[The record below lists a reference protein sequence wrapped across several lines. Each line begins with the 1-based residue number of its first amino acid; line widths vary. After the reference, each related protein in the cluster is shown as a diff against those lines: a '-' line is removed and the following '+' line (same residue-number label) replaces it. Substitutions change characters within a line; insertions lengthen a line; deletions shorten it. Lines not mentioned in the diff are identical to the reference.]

1 MSGVIRIFVEKRDG
15 FNVLAKQTLWDIR
28 HNLGMKNV
36 TDLRYIMRYDIEGL
50 SLDEYNAAK
59 GTILSEPNA
68 DVIYEETLPVEDG
81 WKVFAMEY
89 LPGQYDQR
97 GDSAEQCVQL
107 LTQGERCKVLTARVV
122 AVTGDISDDDLK
134 KIEDYLI
141 NPVESRLAS
150 LEKPQTLDIATP
162 VPADVKR
169 VEGFIKFNDEEMEK
183 YYGSMGFAMTLSDLK
198 FCRDYFRDTE
208 KRDPSVTEL
217 RVIDTYWSDHC
228 RHTTFLTKLEK
239 IEVEKAALGSVIEDA
254 LNEYYATRDEVYGK
268 DTKRIVSLMDMALIG
283 MKSLKKKGLIPDLD
297 ESEEINAC
305 SIEVPVTID
314 GKTEQWLVQFKN
326 ETHNHPTEIEPFGGA
341 ATCLG
346 GAIRDPLSGR
356 SYVYQAMRVTGSG
369 DPTIPVKDTM
379 PGKLPSRKITTGAA
393 NGYSSYGNQIGL
405 ATGQVTELYDSG
417 YVAKR
422 LEIGAVIGAS
432 PKENVIREVPLPD
445 DIIVLLGGRTGRDG
459 CGGATGS
466 SKAHTESSIETCGA
480 EVQKGNPPTERKIQR
495 LFRNPKVAKLI
506 KRCNDF
512 GAGGVCVAIG
522 ELADGLA
529 VDLDKVTKKY
539 DGLDGTELAISESQE
554 RMAVV
559 LDKKDVE
566 TFIAEAEKENL
577 EATAVAVVTESP
589 RLTMTWRGDKI
600 VDLSREFLNTN
611 GVTQLSSA
619 YITAPKAEDC
629 YRKACPDVLKDMPAD
644 KALEENMAR
653 LEVCSQIGLSE
664 RFDASIGAATVIMP
678 FGGKNQLTPQEAMAA
693 KIPLEKGETDDATA
707 MSYGFIPG
715 VSRWSP
721 FHGSAYAVVESLS
734 KLLAIGA
741 NPLTA
746 RLTFQEYFE
755 RLKDVP
761 ERWGKPA
768 AALLGAMEAQ
778 LKLGIPSIGGKDS
791 MSGTFE
797 TIDVPPT
804 LVSFAVAMTKA
815 SKTVSAEFKNVGSKV
830 IYVPVPENK
839 ETLMPDWDK
848 LIAMYK
854 AVYKLFDEGKVLSA
868 SVVKEGGAAA
878 SVCKACFGNG
888 YGFKFT
894 NKLTNDELFAPLS
907 GSLVLELADGAEL
920 DNSVVSYD
928 LGTVTDDGKVTV
940 NGAAVDVNTLIEKW
954 TAPLEKVFPT
964 KAECPEI
971 AVDIPLF
978 TQRNTSSPAIK
989 TAKPTVF
996 IPVFPGT
1003 NCEVDS
1009 ARAFEKAGANVELLI
1024 VKNLTSAHIEE
1035 TIKAMEKIISK
1046 SQMIMFPGGFSGGD
1060 EPDGSGKFIA
1070 TTFRNP
1076 RIANAVNEMLKNRD
1090 GLMLGICNGFQALIK
1105 LGLVPYGEIR
1115 ELKPTDPTL
1124 TFNTIGRHISH
1135 MAYTRVTSVKSPWFA
1150 SVNAGDVFA
1159 IPVSHGEGR
1168 FMADE
1173 ATVKMLAENGQIATQ
1188 YVDFDG
1194 EPTFDIHC
1202 NPNTSFQA
1210 IEGITSPDGR
1220 VLGKMGH
1227 SERKGCC
1234 VSKNV
1239 PGEKDQKIFESGVAY
1254 FK

>member
-1 MSGVIRIFVEKRDG
+1 MSEVIRIFVEKKEG

-28 HNLGMKNV
+28 HNLGMKSV
-36 TDLRYIMRYDIEGL
+36 EDLRYIVRYDLEGL
-50 SLDEYNAAK
+50 TKEEYDKAK
-59 GTILSEPNA
+59 TIVLSEPNA
-68 DVIYEETLPVEDG
+68 DVIYEETLPIEDG

-107 LTQGERCKVLTARVV
+107 LTQGERCKVLTARVI
-122 AVTGDISDDDLK
+122 ALK
-134 KIEDYLI
+134 GNITDEELVKVEEYLI

-150 LEKPQTLDIATP
+150 LEKPKTLDMEIP
-162 VPADVKR
+162 VPENVKR
-169 VEGFIKFNDEEMEK
+169 VEGFNGWNDDEMQK
-183 YYGSMGFAMTLSDLK
+183 YYDSMGFAMTLADLK

-208 KRDPSVTEL
+208 HRDPSVTEL

-228 RHTTFLTKLEK
+228 RHTTFLTRLEE
-239 IEVEKAALGSVIEDA
+239 IEIEKSALGKVIEDA
-254 LNEYYATRDEVYGK
+254 LSEYYATRDEVYGK

-297 ESEEINAC
+297 ESEEI
-305 SIEVPVTID
+305 
-314 GKTEQWLVQFKN
+314 
-326 ETHNHPTEIEPFGGA
+326 EPFGGA

-369 DPTIPVKDTM
+369 DPTIPFKDTM
-379 PGKLPSRKITTGAA
+379 HGKLPSRKITTGAA
-393 NGYSSYGNQIGL
+393 QGYSSYGNQIGL
-405 ATGQVTELYDSG
+405 ATGQVTELYDQG

-422 LEIGAVIGAS
+422 MEIGAVIGAS
-432 PKENVIREVPLPD
+432 PKENVIRETPLPD
-445 DIIVLLGGRTGRDG
+445 DVIVLLGGRTGRDG

-466 SKAHTESSIETCGA
+466 SKAHDESSIETCGA

-495 LFRNPKVAKLI
+495 LFRNPEVAKLI

-522 ELADGLA
+522 ELADGLT

-559 LDKKDVE
+559 LDKKDVDK
-566 TFIAEAEKENL
+566 FISLASKENL

-589 RLTMTWRGDKI
+589 RLTMNWRGDTI

-611 GVTQLSSA
+611 GVTQVAKA
-619 YITAPKAEDC
+619 YIEAPKWEGC
-629 YRKACPDVLKDMPAD
+629 YRKVAPAKLKDMPAD
-644 KALEENMAR
+644 EAFLENMSR
-653 LEVCSQIGLSE
+653 LEVCSQIGLAE

-707 MSYGFIPG
+707 MSYGYIPG

-741 NPLTA
+741 NPMTA

-761 ERWGKPA
+761 SRWGKPA
-768 AALLGAMEAQ
+768 AALLGAMQAQ
-778 LKLGIPSIGGKDS
+778 LKLGLPSIGGKDS

-797 TIDVPPT
+797 DIDVPPT

-815 SKTVSAEFKNVGSKV
+815 SKTISTEFKNAGSKV
-830 IYVPVPENK
+830 IFVPVPENK
-839 ETLMPDWDK
+839 ETLMPVWDK
-848 LIAMYK
+848 LIKMYN
-854 AVYKLFDEGKVLSA
+854 AVYALCEDGKVLSA
-868 SVVKEGGAAA
+868 SVVKEGGTAA

-888 YGFKFT
+888 FGFKFA
-894 NKLTNDELFAPLS
+894 NELTNDELFAPLS
-907 GSLVLELADGAEL
+907 GSLVIELADGAEL
-920 DNSVVSYD
+920 SNDVLHYD
-928 LGTVTDDGKVTV
+928 LGTVTNDAKITV
-940 NGAAVDVNTLIEKW
+940 NGKEIELSALLEKW

-964 KAECPEI
+964 KAEVPEI
-971 AVDIPLF
+971 EVDVPLYSE
-978 TQRNTSSPAIK
+978 RNTSSPAIK
-989 TAKPTVF
+989 VAKPTVF

-1003 NCEVDS
+1003 NCEVDT
-1009 ARAFEKAGANVELLI
+1009 ARAFEKAGANVEMLI
-1024 VKNLTSAHIEE
+1024 VKNLSSNDIEE
-1035 TIKAMEKIISK
+1035 TIDEMEKLIAK
-1046 SQMIMFPGGFSGGD
+1046 SQMIMLPGGFSGGD

-1076 RIANAVNEMLKNRD
+1076 RIAEQVNNLLKNRD

-1115 ELKPTDPTL
+1115 ELKANDPTL

-1150 SVNAGDVFA
+1150 NVNAGDVFA
-1159 IPVSHGEGR
+1159 VPVSHGEGR
-1168 FMADE
+1168 FMADVE
-1173 ATVKMLAENGQIATQ
+1173 TVKELAKNGQIATQ
-1188 YVDFDG
+1188 YVDLAG
-1194 EPTFDIHC
+1194 
-1202 NPNTSFQA
+1202 NPSSNIEFNLNGSVCA

-1227 SERKGCC
+1227 SERKGENLY
-1234 VSKNV
+1234 KNV
-1239 PGEKDQKIFESGVAY
+1239 PFAKDQQIFESGVKY